1 MAAVPVAAAVV
12 APQFAL
18 APGVHGAAAFIDYG
32 TSEGLKLYKAMKT
45 PIDNLFDCS
54 PRKLKVFLSAL
65 GDRAGE
71 YGWDNVLD
79 VPEDVNN
86 PAVNRR
92 NLLTEYGRISL
103 DQVTDHANTYVA
115 QQTRQ
120 AQNSYAMYLCVVN
133 SLTPEA
139 KAKIMLK
146 EDEYTVNGIRSGAC
160 LLKVVIRASYLD
172 SNATSRFVREAI
184 SNLDE
189 YIVSVDSNIE
199 KFNEHVEDLLDS
211 LYARGEETHDLV
223 SNLFK
228 AYKECGDAAFVGYM
242 TRKEELYDEGNDY
255 TPDALMQLAK
265 DKYDALVEAEKW
277 MAKSEEQKKIVALE
291 ATVDQLK
298 RNIARGKGDTNKSEQ
313 NKKQDKKSHN
323 KGYEKPEWM
332 TKEPSGS
339 DPKTKDVDGKTYYW
353 CPTHGAW
360 GRHKPADC
368 KGKGYRPGKEANNN
382 EQENGDKANRIAR
395 ALATVAEAEEQEI

>member
-1 MAAVPVAAAVV
+1 MAAAVPVAAAVV

-32 TSEGLKLYKAMKT
+32 TSEGSKLYKAMKA
-45 PIDNLFDCS
+45 PVDNLFDCT
-54 PRKLKVFLSAL
+54 PKKLKVFLSAL
-65 GDRAGE
+65 GDRSGE
-71 YGWDNVLD
+71 YGWEDVLE
-79 VPEDVNN
+79 VPEDINN
-86 PAVNRR
+86 PGVNLR

-103 DQVTDHANTYVA
+103 EQVTAHANTYVA

-139 KAKIMLK
+139 KAKVMLK
-146 EDEYTVNGIRSGAC
+146 ENEYTLNGIRSGAC
-160 LLKVVIRASYLD
+160 LLKVVIRAAYLD

-184 SNLDE
+184 SNLDD

-228 AYKECGDAAFVGYM
+228 AYKECGDAAFVSYM
-242 TRKEELYDEGNDY
+242 TRKEEHYDEGHEY
-255 TPDALMQLAK
+255 SPDALMQLAK

-291 ATVDQLK
+291 AKVENLK
-298 RNIARGKGDTNKSEQ
+298 RNIGRGKGKHEQ
-313 NKKQDKKSHN
+313 TKQDESKK
-323 KGYEKPEWM
+323 KGKKTDKPYKKPEWM
-332 TKEPSGS
+332 TQAPTGS
-339 DPKTKDVDGKTYYW
+339 DPKTKVVEGKTFHW
-353 CPTHGAW
+353 CPTLAAW
-360 GRHKPADC
+360 GRHKASDC
-368 KGKGYRPGKEANNN
+368 KGKDYRPGKKDDN
-382 EQENGDKANRIAR
+382 EQPQAAGNADRIAR
-395 ALATVAEAEEQEI
+395 ALATVAESAQE